1 MRHGIPQAK
10 AVEADAG
17 RDSAGAGT
25 TVLTKEVRVG
35 MDPVEAEWPGAWVA
49 DEGVDFG

>member
-1 MRHGIPQAK
+1 MRHGVPQVK

-35 MDPVEAEWPGAWVA
+35 MDPVEAEWPGGQVA
-49 DEGVDFG
+49 GESVDFG